1 MKQFLCVFLSLALL
15 FSLSGCGNEQG
26 ASSKAKKQ
34 SAGVAEVLEQGMSE
48 TNDDQGSADVKETA
62 VSIDQVTTA
71 STEEPDTD
79 SQTDSDASESVLSQP
94 GTDNE
99 GEKKPGTASSPA
111 VDYNHIDVDLTV
123 LSATLVYSE
132 VYNMKIVPEE
142 YIGKTVK
149 MKGPFSVYHDDYAN
163 KDYFACIIQDA
174 TACCAQGMEFAPTDD
189 YTYPDDFPAV
199 EEEICVVGV
208 FDTYEEGGCTY
219 CTLRDATIIP

>member
-1 MKQFLCVFLSLALL
+1 MKQFLFVFLSLALL
-15 FSLSGCGNEQG
+15 FSLTGCGNGQS
-26 ASSKAKKQ
+26 ASSKTKKA
-34 SAGVAEVLEQGMSE
+34 SAGVADILEQGMSE
-48 TNDDQGSADVKETA
+48 ANDNQESAD
-62 VSIDQVTTA
+62 I
-71 STEEPDTD
+71 EEV
-79 SQTDSDASESVLSQP
+79 AE
-94 GTDNE
+94 GTDRD
-99 GEKKPGTASSPA
+99 TAASAKNPA
-111 VDYNHIDVDLTV
+111 VDYDHIDVDLTV

-132 VYNMKIVPEE
+132 VYNMMIVPEE
-142 YIGKTVK
+142 YIGKTIK

-199 EEEICVVGV
+199 DEEICVVGV